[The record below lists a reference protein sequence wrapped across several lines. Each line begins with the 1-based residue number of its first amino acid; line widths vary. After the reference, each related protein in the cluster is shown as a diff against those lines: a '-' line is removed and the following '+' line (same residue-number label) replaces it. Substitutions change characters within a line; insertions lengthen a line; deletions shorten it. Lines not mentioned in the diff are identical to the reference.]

1 MWEKRFSIHWTITC
15 TYLLTTLTILLI
27 FSAYLS
33 GVFEKNMYNQHR
45 IEVMSKANVIA
56 GVIAQN
62 EFNTLGDNI
71 ERLLGQSNI
80 HLEPESGDRLYA
92 VNGDGR
98 VVYDTNDTASTLMG
112 KLLINEQVI
121 GALRNESQY
130 RLLSYDDE
138 DAFTSVAVPID
149 KDGKVYGAVLLNVS
163 AARITTQIKGIR
175 FTMIWLTGVACVF
188 VFICS
193 GVVGGFIAHPIQ
205 RLVKNIKEI
214 SASGFR
220 KKLRIR
226 NRRGEVGELATEIDN
241 LVDEMKRLE
250 EKRREFVSNASHELK
265 TPLSAIK
272 LVCDSIL
279 ENEYD
284 PEMTQE
290 FLCDMKD
297 EVDRLTDIVNS
308 LLTLT
313 RMDTVSAEQAPMVTQ
328 NLRDIVD
335 GVVASLKPLAEKRD
349 ITLSVETDN
358 DVFMLMDRNK
368 IWEAIYNIV
377 DNSIKYTEK
386 GFVRVYL
393 EKAFDNALITIT
405 DTGVGISKEDI
416 EKIFD
421 RFYRVDPA
429 RSRETGGTGLGL
441 AIARQATEL
450 HGGHIEVESEP
461 GKGSTFRLF
470 FPVV

>member
-1 MWEKRFSIHWTITC
+1 M
-15 TYLLTTLTILLI
+15 
-27 FSAYLS
+27 
-33 GVFEKNMYNQHR
+33 FEKNMYSQHR

-62 EFNTLGDNI
+62 EFNTLGENI
-71 ERLLGQSNI
+71 ERLLSQNNI
-80 HLEPESGDRLYA
+80 HLEPEAGDRMYA
-92 VNGDGR
+92 INNDGR
-98 VVYDTNDTASTLMG
+98 VVYDTNETTSTLMG
-112 KLLINEQVI
+112 KLIINEQVI

-130 RLLSYDDE
+130 RLLTYDDE
-138 DAFTSVAVPID
+138 DVFTSVAVPIE
-149 KDGKVYGAVLLNVS
+149 KDGKARGAVLLNVS
-163 AARITTQIKGIR
+163 AARITTQVKRISV
-175 FTMIWLTGVACVF
+175 TMIWMTGVACVL

-193 GVVGGFIAHPIQ
+193 GLVGGFIAHPIQ

-220 KKLRIR
+220 KKLRMR

-279 ENEYD
+279 ENEYN

-308 LLTLT
+308 LLILT

-328 NLRDIVD
+328 NLRDVVD
-335 GVVASLKPLAEKRD
+335 GVVTSLKPLAEKGG
-349 ITLSVETDN
+349 IELTFETDN

-368 IWEAIYNIV
+368 IWEAVYNIV

-393 EKAFDNALITIT
+393 EKAFDHALITVA
-405 DTGVGISKEDI
+405 DSGVGIAQEDI
-416 EKIFD
+416 ERIFD

-450 HGGHIEVESEP
+450 HGGRSEVESEL
-461 GKGSTFRLF
+461 GKGSTFRMY